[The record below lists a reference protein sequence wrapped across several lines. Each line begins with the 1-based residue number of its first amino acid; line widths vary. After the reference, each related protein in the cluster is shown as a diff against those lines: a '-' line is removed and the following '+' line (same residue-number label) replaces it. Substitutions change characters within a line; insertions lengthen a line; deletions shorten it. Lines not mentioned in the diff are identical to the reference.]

1 MERVF
6 FSSSAADRPGFS
18 VLSCGC
24 VGWRLTSLM
33 ISAEELCDGAR
44 RGADDVLPRPDAML
58 LQSHTGTLC
67 RSADKNPQTHT
78 HPFNGPFSGTTQV
91 SRYQKGK
98 TNLDFN
104 EARDSEW
111 QWHQLGHMQVCTSLQ
126 TDDHTSTPP
135 LSFLQA
141 GCPSCHPTNS
151 VKALK
156 AKKIHRKNL
165 QFIRVS
171 TRGTVKFPDI
181 FHDALRHSYSCC
193 VMHFKHR
200 LLTMLSV
207 HYKRHCQNVQNDIK
221 KNKKSLKG
229 KYKACKKHI
238 CSLKLTVSNRQ
249 FIWQRQGN
257 VCQKL
262 SITYSLLSNFLTD
275 KSLTAVKFPQLAR
288 SSDFPDKW

>member
-78 HPFNGPFSGTTQV
+78 HPFNGPFSGTTRV

-126 TDDHTSTPP
+126 TDDHASTPP

-156 AKKIHRKNL
+156 AKKSTERIYNL
-165 QFIRVS
+165 S
-171 TRGTVKFPDI
+171 GYLLE
-181 FHDALRHSYSCC
+181 AL
-193 VMHFKHR
+193 
-200 LLTMLSV
+200 
-207 HYKRHCQNVQNDIK
+207 
-221 KNKKSLKG
+221 
-229 KYKACKKHI
+229 
-238 CSLKLTVSNRQ
+238 
-249 FIWQRQGN
+249 
-257 VCQKL
+257 
-262 SITYSLLSNFLTD
+262 
-275 KSLTAVKFPQLAR
+275 
-288 SSDFPDKW
+288 